1 MFRIGLLLSN
11 LPRTSFGSWTRK
23 ASEPKPTRPKL
34 SLVLLLVLLGT
45 FPTPLIAQQS
55 PARSHFALLRDP
67 LEGISDTSLLRSLLR
82 SSRAY
87 EKTHRAETAA
97 TWHSGLVAL
106 RLGRL
111 GADPDYGTALSI
123 FRAFTKQAPG
133 LPESWYGLALA
144 EEGRSDWE
152 MSVGLNLG
160 NRVGLKALE
169 RSVTSYQRA
178 LAADPTYEAAALA
191 LGRLVIALKDTAR
204 IADAV
209 PLLRAA
215 ARQTA
220 ASADV
225 ILTWGRVER
234 AAGYLDAAG
243 KAFQHYVSLPGA
255 NAALGLLELARTQL
269 ASGSPDGEKAYYE
282 GASGAD
288 HEVAAEYLSDITPY
302 LEDSSLMGVDT
313 LNGPALEHA
322 LRRFWT
328 QRDWVELRGEGERLR
343 EHYRRLHY
351 ARRHFPLTIS
361 RRFYGGLDAYRSG
374 SAELDDRGIIY
385 IRHGEPTTRL
395 RPFVFGTM
403 PNESWRYARAEGDL
417 LLHFSG
423 GWDHNGGG
431 DLYDYRLVQSVLDLR
446 GAADAPPDQLLLSRQ
461 SLSPTYARMLNWGR
475 YGAANAR
482 ARERSI
488 GAASIAV
495 GTTTDTY
502 ELQFPKPL
510 RVVADLIAVGR
521 TPAGSLAHFV
531 FGIAAST
538 LTPARRDGKVQYHL
552 RLRLVALDGNDAPMS
567 SLDTLLT
574 VQYGR
579 PLSDGEFVVGRAEMV
594 LPPGKW
600 RYRASLQQGDSAGM
614 VLPRDSVEVANTR
627 AQSIQLSDIALGSR
641 GRAISWVNDA
651 ADTVL
656 LAPTSLL
663 RKKSDVELYY
673 EATGAQTG
681 LRYRHEITVLRA
693 EERRT
698 RRRQPLVALSFEE
711 EAATPIIRSHRSVS
725 VSRLKEGRY
734 VIEIRISGESGAAAV
749 RRREFTIIDK

>member
-1 MFRIGLLLSN
+1 
-11 LPRTSFGSWTRK
+11 
-23 ASEPKPTRPKL
+23 
-34 SLVLLLVLLGT
+34 V
-45 FPTPLIAQQS
+45 
-55 PARSHFALLRDP
+55 
-67 LEGISDTSLLRSLLR
+67 
-82 SSRAY
+82 
-87 EKTHRAETAA
+87 
-97 TWHSGLVAL
+97 VAL

-111 GADPDYGTALSI
+111 RADPDFGTALSI
-123 FRAFTKQAPG
+123 FRALTKHRPA

-144 EEGRSDWE
+144 EEGRSEWE

-178 LAADPTYEAAALA
+178 LAADPTYEPAAVA

-209 PLLRAA
+209 PSLRNA
-215 ARQTA
+215 ARPAT

-225 ILTWGRVER
+225 ILAWGQVER
-234 AAGYLDAAG
+234 AAGNFEAAA
-243 KAFQHYVSLPGA
+243 KAFQRYGSVPGA
-255 NAALGLLELARTQL
+255 KTALGLLELARTQL
-269 ASGSPDGEKAYYE
+269 ASGSPEGEKAYYE
-282 GASGAD
+282 GASRAD
-288 HEVAAEYLSDITPY
+288 DKVAAEYLSDINPY

-313 LNGPALEHA
+313 QSGPALAHA

-343 EHYRRLHY
+343 EHYRRLLY

-361 RRFYGGLDAYRSG
+361 RRFYGSVDAYRSG

-385 IRHGEPTTRL
+385 IRHGEPSTRL

-502 ELQFPKPL
+502 ELQFPKRL
-510 RVVADLIAVGR
+510 GVVADLIAVGR
-521 TPAGSLAHFV
+521 TAAGSLAHFV

-538 LTPARRDGKVQYHL
+538 LTPQRADGKVQYHL
-552 RLRLVALDGNDAPMS
+552 RLRLVALDQNEGPIS
-567 SLDTLLT
+567 SLDTSLT
-574 VQYGR
+574 VQHSR
-579 PLSDGEFVVGRAEMV
+579 LLDDGEFVVGRAEMV

-600 RYRASLQQGDSAGM
+600 HYRASLQQGDSAGV
-614 VLPRDSVEVANTR
+614 VLPRGSVEVANTGGGT
-627 AQSIQLSDIALGSR
+627 IQLSDIALGSR
-641 GRAISWVNDA
+641 GRALSWVSDA

-656 LAPTSLL
+656 LAPTGLL

-673 EATGAQTG
+673 EATGAQPG

-693 EERRT
+693 EDRLAG
-698 RRRQPLVALSFEE
+698 RRQPLVALSFEE
-711 EAATPIIRSHRSVS
+711 DAANAVIRSHRTVS
-725 VSRLKEGRY
+725 MSRLKEGRY
-734 VIEIRISGESGAAAV
+734 VIEIKVTGGSGAAAV
-749 RRREFTIIDK
+749 RRRGFTIIDK